1 MKSFNS
7 IWSGHLRANYDNAGC
22 SLRIQNTECCCSI
35 EFNVYKDLK
44 MNCQNKLFWNLPW
57 VHFAVSPYPQIMLH
71 CFWSLAKN
79 FWRRRHIPSHR
90 SLFCLENPQSA
101 NVHQVNCIKVCH
113 ACSLLRNF
121 QWNRT
126 VYKKYTHSVLHCK
139 SFTMSLARS
148 LRNSPYMRLA
158 SSKRWRWNLLLMDS
172 DPIRGPNSLR
182 ENLQAWR
189 KTTKYQTEVYHLTY
203 ILFKSLWFTD
213 LFDLYF
219 WVVEVEQK
227 TD

>member
-1 MKSFNS
+1 M
-7 IWSGHLRANYDNAGC
+7 
-22 SLRIQNTECCCSI
+22 
-35 EFNVYKDLK
+35 
-44 MNCQNKLFWNLPW
+44 PW

-71 CFWSLAKN
+71 CFLSLAKN

-101 NVHQVNCIKVCH
+101 NVHQVNCITVCH
-113 ACSLLRNF
+113 ACSLQRNF
-121 QWNRT
+121 NETGQYIRNT
-126 VYKKYTHSVLHCK
+126 LIVYYNVK

-172 DPIRGPNSLR
+172 DPIRGPNCLR

-203 ILFKSLWFTD
+203 ISFKSLWFTD

-219 WVVEVEQK
+219 WVIEVEQK